1 MSMWIS
7 IDLVIKYMLMT
18 MDMII
23 VDYKTKIRK
32 YVLFQIGYNQF
43 TILDVTLLYDSSV
56 NSIVLL

>member
-23 VDYKTKIRK
+23 VDYKTKIKKCFISNRVK
-32 YVLFQIGYNQF
+32 SLYN
-43 TILDVTLLYDSSV
+43 IRCSV
-56 NSIVLL
+56 IVRL